1 MIGLLALV
9 WGRVDLPWVSP
20 ILLENRQNGKEGH
33 GSIWEQEKVRHS
45 NKFSMPPPPQ
55 GLWTG
60 TQQGLPA
67 PPALM

>member
-45 NKFSMPPPPQ
+45 NKFSMPPPHKDYGQ
-55 GLWTG
+55 GLSKVC
-60 TQQGLPA
+60 QHLLP
-67 PPALM
+67 